1 MKIVFATHNKNKLKE
16 VQAFLPDNIQLI
28 SLEEINCNEPI
39 EETEETLEGNAAI
52 KADYVFENYGYPCF
66 ADDTGL
72 EVDALNGAP
81 GVYSARYAGEEAT
94 DADNRKKLLES
105 MHEEINKSARFRTV
119 IALRLNSE
127 KIIYFDGICKGSIL
141 NSERGESGFGY
152 DAIFQP
158 EGFDKSF
165 AEMNLEAKNK
175 ISHRGKAIEKLTTYF
190 KTNPF

>member
-127 KIIYFDGICKGSIL
+127 KIIYFDGICKGNIL

-165 AEMNLEAKNK
+165 AEMNLEDKNK